1 MSDLRNKLLEI
12 EPLDAL
18 PLSSERNEKLQQE
31 IRAMFET
38 KLTSW
43 EKWYYGASAAG
54 SAVFAAAA
62 LVLVCFAPV
71 PPAERMIWGTFGVIN
86 ALVAAFIL
94 RRMWKGSMNLREQFA
109 LGKAAVG
116 VTLGIAILILM
127 NALWHPTLEN
137 LAWGLFGVTALV
149 LAATIAIHNRV
160 MAAEL
165 DSREHTLKL
174 EYRLAE
180 LLDKLGGHQ

>member
-1 MSDLRNKLLEI
+1 
-12 EPLDAL
+12 
-18 PLSSERNEKLQQE
+18 
-31 IRAMFET
+31 
-38 KLTSW
+38 
-43 EKWYYGASAAG
+43 
-54 SAVFAAAA
+54 
-62 LVLVCFAPV
+62 
-71 PPAERMIWGTFGVIN
+71 MIWGIFGVIN

-94 RRMWKGSMNLREQFA
+94 YRMRKGSMNLQEQFA

-137 LAWGLFGVTALV
+137 LAWGLFGVTGLV

-165 DSREHTLKL
+165 DSREHTLQL

-180 LLDKLGGHQ
+180 LLDKLSGRP